1 MNLTRLAPTALLAA
15 AAVAVVGAGVTGG
28 HDHTHT
34 AALDEDVAA
43 VAGFTKVA
51 FTDRW
56 LVVVN
61 VLPAE
66 PMYSPDEVAHDHPTW
81 GEMAIEGEG
90 SPTGPG
96 VRHVEA
102 HVYDRTTGL
111 PVDRPVPALEVLVHA
126 TGERLPIPAVLMQ
139 DVNIGEADLH
149 FGDNVAL
156 PGDTDLTVT
165 VTIADEEVSLDGHLD

>member
-1 MNLTRLAPTALLAA
+1 MARLAPTALLAA
-15 AAVAVVGAGVTGG
+15 AAAVALAAGVTDG
-28 HDHTHT
+28 HDHGDHDS
-34 AALDEDVAA
+34 AADTDVAA

-66 PMYSPDEVAHDHPTW
+66 PMYTPDEVAHEHPTW
-81 GEMAIEGEG
+81 GEMTLEGEG
-90 SPTGPG
+90 GPTGPG

-102 HVYDRTTGL
+102 HLYDRATGL
-111 PVDRPVPALEVLVHA
+111 PVDDPVPELEVLVHA
-126 TGERLPIPAVLMQ
+126 TGERVPIPAVLMQ
-139 DVNIGEADLH
+139 DVNIGAADVH

-156 PGDTDLTVT
+156 PGDTDLTIT
-165 VTIADEEVSLDGHLD
+165 VTIADEEMSLDGHLD